1 MPKSYDSNLGW
12 LQLSG
17 VAGVVIFFLFV
28 TATVHSQPV
37 TNRETSFL
45 PPDEVRRALQRS
57 YVPPP
62 KKTAGAQ
69 AKQPS
74 IQPDPTAGAESRV
87 ELNAFYE
94 AAEAWRQQGVAEK
107 ALPFYEKAGAKGHG
121 PSLLRLG
128 EMYATGGSGL
138 IADQKKAAGYFSS
151 AASSGDRSAL
161 YRLGIMHRD
170 GTLGSADANKADS
183 FFRQAIGPAS
193 RGNADAAVA
202 SAAALLESGKRLE
215 RDDLLRMVKL
225 MEASG
230 AGRAFDRSTVLLAAA
245 DAADSEREAA
255 EDKAAKHLFP
265 EPMKLREQAVTELQ
279 LAIDGRG
286 AVRGADL
293 PTLQYRLGLLLESRS
308 AGEQD
313 SDGRAREL
321 YEAAAAEGYE
331 PARFRLERPSAR
343 EILAGE
349 VETGESAQEAAVAQ
363 VVGDADSSVASAGAP
378 AALIESAAEAG
389 DPEAQA
395 ELGQLFLL
403 GVGREKSPARAFE
416 WFRSAS
422 KGGSAEGHYQ
432 LGVAYLK
439 GTGTKVN
446 LYNAAAA
453 FRRAAEQGHPDAMYE
468 YGRALGVGRGI
479 ATNKELSE
487 EWLKKASAAGSGAA
501 ALALGREA
509 LRSKPD
515 GTRDVGGAMRFFLQ
529 GARAGNQQAR
539 MEFLKLIFAG
549 DGAPAEGL
557 GGATD
562 QEVFAWTTTLSND
575 SSLPESQR
583 KLATYYLGQCYAGA
597 VGTNKDLVKAAELF
611 GGLTGVGSK
620 SASSAP

>member
-1 MPKSYDSNLGW
+1 MPKSHDSNLGW
-12 LQLSG
+12 LQQSG
-17 VAGVVIFFLFV
+17 VSGTVIFFLFV
-28 TATVHSQPV
+28 AATGHSQRI
-37 TNRETSFL
+37 TNPDTSFL

-62 KKTAGAQ
+62 KKTASAQ
-69 AKQPS
+69 ATQPT

-87 ELNAFYE
+87 ELNALYE
-94 AAEAWRQQGVAEK
+94 AGEAWRQQGDAEK

-128 EMYATGGSGL
+128 EMYATGGNGL

-151 AASSGDRSAL
+151 AARSGDRSAL

-170 GTLGSADANKADS
+170 GTLGSADANKSVS

-202 SAAALLESGKRLE
+202 SAAALLESGKPLE
-215 RDDLLRMVKL
+215 RDDLLRMWKL

-230 AGRAFDRSTVLLAAA
+230 AGRAFDRSTVLLAVA
-245 DAADSEREAA
+245 DAADSEREAV

-265 EPMKLREQAVTELQ
+265 EPAKLREQAVTELQ

-293 PTLQYRLGLLLESRS
+293 PTLQYRLALLLERS
-308 AGEQD
+308 AAGAQ
-313 SDGRAREL
+313 SGDGRAREL

-349 VETGESAQEAAVAQ
+349 VETGDIAQEAAVAQ
-363 VVGDADSSVASAGAP
+363 VGDADSSVASAGGP

-395 ELGQLFLL
+395 EMGLLFLL

-416 WFRSAS
+416 WFRSSS

-432 LGVAYLK
+432 LGVAYMK

-446 LYNAAAA
+446 SFNATAA
-453 FRRAAEQGHPDAMYE
+453 FRRAAELGHPDAMYE
-468 YGRALGVGRGI
+468 YGRALGEGRGI

-509 LRSKPD
+509 LRSKQD

-529 GARAGNQQAR
+529 GARAENQLAR

-557 GGATD
+557 GGATE

-583 KLATYYLGQCYAGA
+583 KLATYYLGQCYASA

-620 SASSAP
+620 SASSSP